1 MLNKNNSGYTGGTG
15 GIANALVAAMAGLS
29 AATNAACESLAE
41 YAAPRESDYGDGI
54 NTAVIPALQR
64 RAKAHRR
71 KRSRRVR

>member
-1 MLNKNNSGYTGGTG
+1 MLKKDNSGYTGGVG
-15 GIANALVAAMAGLS
+15 KALVAAMAGLS

-41 YAAPRESDYGDGI
+41 YAAPRESDCGNGI

-71 KRSRRVR
+71 KRNRRVR

>member
-1 MLNKNNSGYTGGTG
+1 MLNKNNSGYACRVGK
-15 GIANALVAAMAGLS
+15 ALVAAMAGLS

-41 YAAPRESDYGDGI
+41 YAALHESNYGDGI

-71 KRSRRVR
+71 KRNRRVR

>member
-1 MLNKNNSGYTGGTG
+1 MLKKNNSDYTCGVG
-15 GIANALVAAMAGLS
+15 NALVAAMAGLS
-29 AATNAACESLAE
+29 AAANAACESLSE

>member
-1 MLNKNNSGYTGGTG
+1 MLNKNNSGYAC
-15 GIANALVAAMAGLS
+15 GIGNALVAAMAGLS
-29 AATNAACESLAE
+29 AATNAACESLSE
-41 YAAPRESDYGDGI
+41 YAAPHESNDGDGI

>member
-1 MLNKNNSGYTGGTG
+1 MLKKNNSGYTCGVG
-15 GIANALVAAMAGLS
+15 NVLVAAMAGLS
-29 AATNAACESLAE
+29 AATNAACESLSE

-71 KRSRRVR
+71 KRNRRVR

>member
-1 MLNKNNSGYTGGTG
+1 MLNKNNSGYACGVG
-15 GIANALVAAMAGLS
+15 NALVAAMAGLS

-41 YAAPRESDYGDGI
+41 YAAPHEPDYGDGI

-71 KRSRRVR
+71 KRNRRVR

>member
-1 MLNKNNSGYTGGTG
+1 MLNKNNNGYACGVG
-15 GIANALVAAMAGLS
+15 NALVAAMAGLS

-41 YAAPRESDYGDGI
+41 YATPHESNYGGGI

-71 KRSRRVR
+71 KRNRRVR

>member
-1 MLNKNNSGYTGGTG
+1 MLKKNNSGYTCGVG
-15 GIANALVAAMAGLS
+15 NALVAAMAGLS

-54 NTAVIPALQR
+54 NTTVIPALQR

-71 KRSRRVR
+71 KRNRRVR

>member
-1 MLNKNNSGYTGGTG
+1 MLNKNNSGYAC
-15 GIANALVAAMAGLS
+15 GIGNALVAAMAGLS

-41 YAAPRESDYGDGI
+41 YAVPHESDYGDGI

-71 KRSRRVR
+71 KRNRRVR

>member
-1 MLNKNNSGYTGGTG
+1 MLNKNNSGYACGVGK
-15 GIANALVAAMAGLS
+15 ALVAAMSGLS

-71 KRSRRVR
+71 KRNRRVR

>member
-1 MLNKNNSGYTGGTG
+1 MLNKNNNGYACGVG
-15 GIANALVAAMAGLS
+15 NALVAAMAGMA

-41 YAAPRESDYGDGI
+41 YAAPRKSDYGDGI

-71 KRSRRVR
+71 KRNRRVR

>member
-1 MLNKNNSGYTGGTG
+1 MLNKNNSGYACGVGK
-15 GIANALVAAMAGLS
+15 ALAAAMAGLS

-71 KRSRRVR
+71 KRNRRVR

>member
-1 MLNKNNSGYTGGTG
+1 MLNKSNNGYTCGVG
-15 GIANALVAAMAGLS
+15 NALVAAMAGLS
-29 AATNAACESLAE
+29 AATNAACENLAE

-71 KRSRRVR
+71 KRNRRVR

>member
-1 MLNKNNSGYTGGTG
+1 MLKKNNSGYACGVG
-15 GIANALVAAMAGLS
+15 NALVAAMAGLS

-41 YAAPRESDYGDGI
+41 YAAPRESDYEDGI

-71 KRSRRVR
+71 KRNRRVR